1 MSPQARPAFVR
12 FYFDADVLGLAKVL
26 GAMRSDI
33 TYPGDSGAV
42 IHRRERPACIVTSP
56 AAKDTDWIPLVTAAG
71 WLIVTR
77 DRRIQQHRAELNAVR
92 DAGARMVVFSAND
105 AGAPWQQ
112 LEAFM
117 SNWRGINKLTT
128 QAGPFIYTCTRTSL
142 RPVDLS

>member
-1 MSPQARPAFVR
+1 MSPQAKPAVVR

-33 TYPGDSGAV
+33 TYPGDPGAV
-42 IHRRERPACIVTSP
+42 IHRRERPACIITSP
-56 AAKDTDWIPLVTAAG
+56 AVKDTDWIPRVTAEG

-77 DRRIQQHRAELNAVR
+77 DRRIQQHPAELNAVR
-92 DAGARMVVFSAND
+92 DADARMVVFSADD

-117 SNWRGINKLTT
+117 SNWRQIDRLT
-128 QAGPFIYTCTRTSL
+128 AHPGPFIYTCTRTSL
-142 RPVDLS
+142 RQVELS